1 MQAAAVDED
10 EDEDGDEG
18 VCKLAGAAA
27 DLGAG

>member
-1 MQAAAVDED
+1 MQAAAVD

-27 DLGAG
+27 DLAAG